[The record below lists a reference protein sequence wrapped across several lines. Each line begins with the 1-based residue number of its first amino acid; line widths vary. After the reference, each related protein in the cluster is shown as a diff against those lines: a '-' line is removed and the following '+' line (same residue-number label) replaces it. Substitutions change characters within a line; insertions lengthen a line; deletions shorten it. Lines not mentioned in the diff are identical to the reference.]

1 MINNQVVMKK
11 NIENCVKKH
20 VKKNLLIKKSS
31 ATFGRNE

>member
-20 VKKNLLIKKSS
+20 VKKNFTIFLIFDKI
-31 ATFGRNE
+31 